1 MWFSGTGTILAVFS
15 LFLTAGLNNTAYYP
29 SYLICKVS
37 LTIENSSSSKYTL
50 TAMSYVSLLIP
61 FVILY
66 IFIVWRANG

>member
-1 MWFSGTGTILAVFS
+1 
-15 LFLTAGLNNTAYYP
+15 
-29 SYLICKVS
+29 

-66 IFIVWRANG
+66 IFIVWRAMDKQRIDLKELGEEDNLY